1 MVSSTK
7 YHHKIRWH
15 ALILDTISIS
25 ENIKTN
31 LETERINKNINDKV
45 MNTAQKANWML
56 VYLNTRTKTHT
67 KLKENTFKASKRK
80 HSLQNILM
88 PMKTSG

>member
-1 MVSSTK
+1 MA
-7 YHHKIRWH
+7 I
-15 ALILDTISIS
+15 ISIS
-25 ENIKTN
+25 ENFKAN

-56 VYLNTRTKTHT
+56 IYLTIRTKTHS
-67 KLKENTFKASKRK
+67 KLKKNTFKASKRK

-88 PMKTSG
+88 PVKTSGENTVPKSKA